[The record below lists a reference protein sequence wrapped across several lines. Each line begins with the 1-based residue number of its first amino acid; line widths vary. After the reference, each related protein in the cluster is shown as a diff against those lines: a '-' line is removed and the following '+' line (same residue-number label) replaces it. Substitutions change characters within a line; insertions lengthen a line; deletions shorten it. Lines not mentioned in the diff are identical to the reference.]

1 MDLKAVGPGCTALH
15 AHYMKDCVN
24 NKHGIVVRFRGIYM
38 LNSSNFEVGLVRYN
52 FLYDLFQFGALD
64 ASLLQC
70 WILSLVV
77 EAKAKDIH
85 VGFLDP
91 QVMSL
96 DSITFD
102 RDKVL
107 QAFARHTNKLK
118 DRPQPL
124 KHAFKYACLQQS
136 SAKSSGWYAAHHLF
150 LAMRKT
156 NLEYSEHSDIVWP
169 LSQWP
174 VCVSI

>member
-1 MDLKAVGPGCTALH
+1 
-15 AHYMKDCVN
+15 
-24 NKHGIVVRFRGIYM
+24 
-38 LNSSNFEVGLVRYN
+38 
-52 FLYDLFQFGALD
+52 
-64 ASLLQC
+64 
-70 WILSLVV
+70 
-77 EAKAKDIH
+77 
-85 VGFLDP
+85 
-91 QVMSL
+91 MSL

-107 QAFARHTNKLK
+107 QYVQKAFTKYTKNDYIMFAYNSGGLAGDHWIVVVIIQKWNKVIYLDSNRSENHDFSVLKLLIDEAFARHTNKLK

-156 NLEYSEHSDIVWP
+156 NLEYSEEFEVLTTPINMLMIREKLARFLVEQVIEKKGEFHHD
-169 LSQWP
+169 Q
-174 VCVSI
+174 